1 MSNRLTISQAAAFAG
16 VTVKTV
22 RHYHKLGLIA
32 EPDRD
37 TSGYRRYGSH
47 ELLRLVQA
55 RTLAAA
61 GVPLAEVRHLL
72 DADDAEF
79 ATALLGVEQQLAT
92 QIEEL
97 ISRRTTLHRL
107 ADGDRA
113 LLPDRAV
120 SLLQKMSTMGFRAEE
135 IDSSRE
141 GLILAKALVPER
153 FDEHLANIEHAIQDP
168 EFVDLSRRAADAA
181 TWNPDDT
188 RIPQLAA
195 DLADHYLNHPDHLKI
210 LTGLQARS
218 DTATRYQVVRDFGA
232 EQGTA
237 GERLAA
243 FVETRLREAGI
254 HIPQDQTN

>member
-37 TSGYRRYGSH
+37 TSGYRRYGSD

-79 ATALLGVEQQLAT
+79 ATALVGVEQQLT
-92 QIEEL
+92 TKIEEL
-97 ISRRTTLHRL
+97 TSRRTTLHRL

-168 EFVDLSRRAADAA
+168 RFVDLSRRAADAA
-181 TWNPDDT
+181 TWNPDDL
-188 RIPQLAA
+188 RIPALAD
-195 DLADHYLNHPDHLKI
+195 DLAEHYLNHLDHLKI

-237 GERLAA
+237 GERLADL
-243 FVETRLREAGI
+243 VETRLREAGI
-254 HIPQDQTN
+254 HIPQDQTS